1 MAIIT
6 KTKRSAQAA
15 PKARLT
21 QTQKNGQRTRK
32 AVKNWSELLECTAGF
47 APIRNKNVR
56 NNTAMLLENQMRW
69 LNENSP
75 AMTTA
80 MFGPQNGLHGGEL
93 GNSDFYAP
101 GDMRNPTTIL
111 PMVRRIYP
119 ALMSN
124 ETVGVQP
131 MPGPVALAFAIRYR
145 YLKGANALGDSS
157 TEHVHGRYETLTA
170 GEDGAVTRAGG
181 SSNRDGAGWGVEG
194 GEYTASGIRGV
205 ETKAMLKVDTTST
218 TDTSAKLIT
227 VVGNGFPQSFDVVSE
242 AVKVTIDTATEK
254 HVEKEVRFL
263 HPVLVQIAGAP
274 IDTTSKALKT
284 GFVYVNGQYGYNVT
298 DGTAQTPAAV
308 VAAAYGQSNVTT
320 STTYALVAGKKIVG
334 ISTQD
339 TAKAQIS
346 EIKFNAETG
355 KWDLGN
361 SEMGYQRLDTRFT
374 GAQDKQLLQP
384 LAGGRWKFRLEDTGI
399 AARVHAF
406 EATGAIARTS
416 FGFEKQAVEAG
427 TRRLSTSWTLET
439 QEDLK
444 NTNGIDIDTEATQ
457 QMSYELQAEIDREMT
472 VRMLFTALKNNEW
485 SVWSGKLADA
495 RWMGERARAFYQF
508 IIKMAMRMRV
518 RNRRGAANFIV
529 CTPDVAAL
537 LQMLED
543 YVPMQVNN
551 TIELNNAQSAAAGT
565 LGGNKFNVYIDERT
579 AVYSTADYGMG
590 YESMF
595 DHNQTEAEVSLPNY
609 CMLGYKG
616 ADTYDAGII
625 YCPYIPIMVQTAT
638 DTNSFSPHVGLMTR
652 YGVMD
657 NIFGSHLY
665 YHVIL
670 IDDFSNPGVHQNDN
684 STAPKGQVSMYPN
697 GYAVTGTSST
707 DMPSYA
713 FPTTATWTG
722 DINVPAEAIKVD
734 ATCTHQA

>member
-6 KTKRSAQAA
+6 KTKRTAQAA

-47 APIRNKNVR
+47 APIRSKAVR

-157 TEHVHGRYETLTA
+157 TEHVHKR
-170 GEDGAVTRAGG
+170 GG
-181 SSNRDGAGWGVEG
+181 VENAATSNRDGAGWDVEA

-205 ETKAMLKVDTTST
+205 ETKAKLTIVDATST
-218 TDTSAKLIT
+218 TAGSATLVT
-227 VVGNGFPQSFDVVSE
+227 VVGNGFPQSFPVIVENPAFVSTKAVSE
-242 AVKVTIDTATEK
+242 KNKKYIV
-254 HVEKEVRFL
+254 
-263 HPVLVQIAGAP
+263 HPVLTQIIGEVDYATL
-274 IDTTSKALKT
+274 TTIT
-284 GFVYVNGQYGYNVT
+284 
-298 DGTAQTPAAV
+298 TANIKAAV
-308 VAAAYGQSNVTT
+308 VAAAQRGVESTETELLGKIQTAAEKRVTDA
-320 STTYALVAGKKIVG
+320 TTGTKIVG
-334 ISTQD
+334 ISD
-339 TAKAQIS
+339 PAKGDVQIS
-346 EIKFNAETG
+346 DIKFNEATG

-384 LAGGRWKFRLEDTGI
+384 LAGGRWQFRLEDTGI

-472 VRMLFTALKNNEW
+472 VRMLFTALKHNEW

-518 RNRRGAANFIV
+518 RNHRGAANFIV

-579 AVYSTADYGMG
+579 AVYSTDDYGMG
-590 YESMF
+590 YGDMF
-595 DHNQTEAEVSLPNY
+595 DTTEQEVKLPNY

-670 IDDFSNPGVHQNDN
+670 IDDFSNPGVQNDN
-684 STAPKGQVSMYPN
+684 KMYPN
-697 GYAVTGTSST
+697 GYAAHAETTGTA
-707 DMPSYA
+707 PSYA
-713 FPTTATWTG
+713 FPISPAVQVTAPTAVT
-722 DINVPAEAIKVD
+722 VTPAEGSVWNHEA
-734 ATCTHQA
+734 

>member
-6 KTKRSAQAA
+6 KTKRTAQAA

-157 TEHVHGRYETLTA
+157 TEHVHTT
-170 GEDGAVTRAGG
+170 TK
-181 SSNRDGAGWGVEG
+181 SHHRDGAGYGLNDEDG
-194 GEYTASGIRGV
+194 AENGYNAAGIRGV
-205 ETKAMLKVDTTST
+205 ETKAILKDGKIT
-218 TDTSAKLIT
+218 T
-227 VVGNGFPQSFDVVSE
+227 VVGNGFPKSFP
-242 AVKVTIDTATEK
+242 AVAEFEGKYYV
-254 HVEKEVRFL
+254 
-263 HPVLVQIAGAP
+263 HPILMQLC
-274 IDTTSKALKT
+274 ALKSGQTYDAKAGLTVT
-284 GFVYVNGQYGYNVT
+284 GTGT
-298 DGTAQTPAAV
+298 DGAVQDSDVTAALKAV
-308 VAAAYGQSNVTT
+308 FDT
-320 STTYALVAGKKIVG
+320 SALEGGMKIVG
-334 ISTQD
+334 ISDPT
-339 TAKAQIS
+339 KAHIS
-346 EIKFNAETG
+346 DISFNEATG

-384 LAGGRWKFRLEDTGI
+384 LAGGRWQFRLEDTGI

-472 VRMLFTALKNNEW
+472 VRMLFSALKNNEW

-529 CTPDVAAL
+529 CTPDVASL

-543 YVPMQVNN
+543 YIPMQVNN

-590 YESMF
+590 YDDMF
-595 DHNQTEAEVSLPNY
+595 DGTDSSREVTLPNY

-616 ADTYDAGII
+616 AETYDAGII

-670 IDDFSNPGVHQNDN
+670 IDDFSNPGLQSSDAV
-684 STAPKGQVSMYPN
+684 PGQDKMYPN
-697 GYAVTGTSST
+697 GYVTARDNDGVVIKATET
-707 DMPSYA
+707 TKMPSYA
-713 FPTTATWTG
+713 FPTA
-722 DINVPAEAIKVD
+722 P
-734 ATCTHQA
+734 QA

>member
-6 KTKRSAQAA
+6 KTKRTAQAA

-47 APIRNKNVR
+47 APIRNKSVR

-80 MFGPQNGLHGGEL
+80 MFGPQNGLHGGDL

-157 TEHVHGRYETLTA
+157 TEHVHRTGNTVSRDTVY
-170 GEDGAVTRAGG
+170 DGSATT
-181 SSNRDGAGWGVEG
+181 
-194 GEYTASGIRGV
+194 EYTASGIRGV
-205 ETKAMLKVDTTST
+205 ETKAQLSVSGEDV
-218 TDTSAKLIT
+218 KLIT
-227 VVGNGFPQSFDVVSE
+227 VVGNGFPKSFDVISDVITVD
-242 AVKVTIDTATEK
+242 VKVPSTTVTGDIEIQSK
-254 HVEKEVRFL
+254 SVQVV
-263 HPVLVQIAGAP
+263 HPLLVQLAGVPSKTTLTSAGAFVHNGQLMVEVKKTALTDKA
-274 IDTTSKALKT
+274 IVEALYGSTTTSGSVAKGLVDGKT
-284 GFVYVNGQYGYNVT
+284 
-298 DGTAQTPAAV
+298 
-308 VAAAYGQSNVTT
+308 
-320 STTYALVAGKKIVG
+320 IVG
-334 ISTQD
+334 ISKD
-339 TAKAQIS
+339 GEAIS
-346 EIKFNAETG
+346 DIKFNEVTG
-355 KWDLGN
+355 KWELGN

-374 GAQDKQLLQP
+374 GMQDKRLLEP
-384 LAGGRWKFRLEDTGI
+384 LAGGRWQFRLEDTGI
-399 AARVHAF
+399 GAKVHAF

-416 FGFEKQAVEAG
+416 FGFEKQAVEAS

-472 VRMLFTALKNNEW
+472 VRMLYSALKNNEW

-518 RNRRGAANFIV
+518 RNHRGAANFIV

-543 YVPMQVNN
+543 YIPMQVNN

-590 YESMF
+590 YEEMF
-595 DHNQTEAEVSLPNY
+595 DHNQNDAEVKLPNY

-616 ADTYDAGII
+616 AETYDAGII

-638 DTNSFSPHVGLMTR
+638 DTNSFAPHVGLMTR

-670 IDDFSNPGVHQNDN
+670 IDDFSNPGVQEDAHL
-684 STAPKGQVSMYPN
+684 YPN
-697 GYAVTGTSST
+697 GYVGQKDST
-707 DMPSYA
+707 WTPKYA
-713 FPTTATWTG
+713 FPVQNITPETDG
-722 DINVPAEAIKVD
+722 E
-734 ATCTHQA
+734 

>member
-6 KTKRSAQAA
+6 KTKRTAQAA

-47 APIRNKNVR
+47 APIRSKAVR

-80 MFGPQNGLHGGEL
+80 MFGPQNGLHGGDL

-157 TEHVHGRYETLTA
+157 TEHIHDSAAAAPRGQ
-170 GEDGAVTRAGG
+170 
-181 SSNRDGAGWGVEG
+181 
-194 GEYTASGIRGV
+194 RGV
-205 ETKAMLKVDTTST
+205 ETKAKLDGL
-218 TDTSAKLIT
+218 KLIT
-227 VVGNGFPQSFDVVSE
+227 VVGQGFPKTVDAIVAFDGNVIVHPIIE
-242 AVKVTIDTATEK
+242 QILGKPAATATTAD
-254 HVEKEVRFL
+254 RAG
-263 HPVLVQIAGAP
+263 LV
-274 IDTTSKALKT
+274 
-284 GFVYVNGQYGYNVT
+284 
-298 DGTAQTPAAV
+298 
-308 VAAAYGQSNVTT
+308 AAYGEEKI
-320 STTYALVAGKKIVG
+320 AELEGGMKIVG
-334 ISTQD
+334 ITSATE
-339 TAKAQIS
+339 IS
-346 EIKFNAETG
+346 EPKFNEATG
-355 KWDLGN
+355 KWELGN

-374 GAQDKQLLQP
+374 GAQDKRLLEQG
-384 LAGGRWKFRLEDTGI
+384 LAGGRWQFRLEDTGI

-472 VRMLFTALKNNEW
+472 VRMLYSALKNNEW

-508 IIKMAMRMRV
+508 ILKMAMRMRV
-518 RNRRGAANFIV
+518 RNHRGAANFIV
-529 CTPDVAAL
+529 CTPDVAAM

-543 YVPMQVNN
+543 YIPMQVNS
-551 TIELNNAQSAAAGT
+551 TIELNNMQTAAAGT

-579 AVYSTADYGMG
+579 AVYSTADYGKD
-590 YESMF
+590 YNDMF
-595 DHNQTEAEVSLPNY
+595 AETTDVTLPNY

-616 ADTYDAGII
+616 AETYDAGII

-638 DTNSFSPHVGLMTR
+638 DTNSFAPHVGLMTR

-670 IDDFSNPGVHQNDN
+670 IDDFSNPGLEDG
-684 STAPKGQVSMYPN
+684 SLYPN
-697 GYAVTGTSST
+697 GYAGQTAKP
-707 DMPSYA
+707 DMPTYS
-713 FPTTATWTG
+713 FPVHDTNAQG
-722 DINVPAEAIKVD
+722 
-734 ATCTHQA
+734 

>member
-6 KTKRSAQAA
+6 KTKRTAQAA

-80 MFGPQNGLHGGEL
+80 MFGPQNGLHGGDL

-157 TEHVHGRYETLTA
+157 TEHVHERNA
-170 GEDGAVTRAGG
+170 A
-181 SSNRDGAGWGVEG
+181 SHNRDGAGFGLNPD

-205 ETKAMLKVDTTST
+205 ETKAKL
-218 TDTSAKLIT
+218 SADMKLTT
-227 VVGNGFPQSFDVVSE
+227 VVGNGFPQSFPAVVENPYYVEGGSE
-242 AVKVTIDTATEK
+242 PQFLAHPLLKQIVGEFKDSAITAATAEGVTAALSAKQQTI
-254 HVEKEVRFL
+254 F
-263 HPVLVQIAGAP
+263 GAP
-274 IDTTSKALKT
+274 AKA
-284 GFVYVNGQYGYNVT
+284 G
-298 DGTAQTPAAV
+298 DEGTAASGLFEGIT
-308 VAAAYGQSNVTT
+308 
-320 STTYALVAGKKIVG
+320 IVG
-334 ISTQD
+334 ISKD
-339 TAKAQIS
+339 EKAIS
-346 EIKFNAETG
+346 EIKFNEVTG
-355 KWDLGN
+355 KWELGN

-374 GAQDKQLLQP
+374 GMQDKRLLEP
-384 LAGGRWKFRLEDTGI
+384 LAGGRWQFRLEDTGI
-399 AARVHAF
+399 GAKVHAF

-416 FGFEKQAVEAG
+416 FGFEKQAVEAS

-472 VRMLFTALKNNEW
+472 VRMLYSALKNGEW

-508 IIKMAMRMRV
+508 IIKMSMRMRV
-518 RNRRGAANFIV
+518 RNHRGAANFIV

-543 YVPMQVNN
+543 YIPMQVNN

-590 YESMF
+590 YGKGEGQLGLF
-595 DHNQTEAEVSLPNY
+595 DQTQDDSEVKLPNY

-616 ADTYDAGII
+616 AETYDAGII

-638 DTNSFSPHVGLMTR
+638 DTNSFAPHVGLMTR

-670 IDDFSNPGVHQNDN
+670 IDDFSNPGVQEDAHL
-684 STAPKGQVSMYPN
+684 YPN
-697 GYAVTGTSST
+697 GYVGQKDSEWK
-707 DMPSYA
+707 PNYA
-713 FPTTATWTG
+713 FPVQHIPVG
-722 DINVPAEAIKVD
+722 E
-734 ATCTHQA
+734 

>member
-6 KTKRSAQAA
+6 KTKRTAQAA

-47 APIRNKNVR
+47 APIRNKSVR

-80 MFGPQNGLHGGEL
+80 MFGPQNGLHGGDL

-157 TEHVHGRYETLTA
+157 TEHVHKR
-170 GEDGAVTRAGG
+170 GG
-181 SSNRDGAGWGVEG
+181 VDNAPTSNRDGAGWDVEA
-194 GEYTASGIRGV
+194 GEYTATGIRGV
-205 ETKAMLKVDTTST
+205 ETKAQLSLG
-218 TDTSAKLIT
+218 TDGSAKLIT
-227 VVGNGFPQSFDVVSE
+227 VVGNGFPQSFDVVSD
-242 AVKVTIDTATEK
+242 AVTMTVGKTEK
-254 HVEKEVRFL
+254 SVHVI
-263 HPVLVQIAGAP
+263 HPLLVQLLGITDAEK
-274 IDTTSKALKT
+274 SKGIEFAQGQVVIPT
-284 GFVYVNGQYGYNVT
+284 DYVITPG
-298 DGTAQTPAAV
+298 TPAKADDPEIDGDQSQAEVPAV
-308 VAAAYGQSNVTT
+308 TVADKNKAEIVSHIWN
-320 STTYALVAGKKIVG
+320 STKVGALEGGMKIVG
-334 ISTQD
+334 ISDPASVTH
-339 TAKAQIS
+339 IS
-346 EIKFNAETG
+346 DIKFNEVTG

-374 GAQDKQLLQP
+374 GMQDKRLLEP
-384 LAGGRWKFRLEDTGI
+384 LAGGRWHFRLEDTGI
-399 AARVHAF
+399 GAKVHAF

-416 FGFEKQAVEAG
+416 FGFEKQAVEAS

-472 VRMLFTALKNNEW
+472 VRMLYSALKHGEW

-518 RNRRGAANFIV
+518 RNHRGAANFIV

-543 YVPMQVNN
+543 YIPMQVNN

-579 AVYSTADYGMG
+579 AVYSNADYGMG
-590 YESMF
+590 YDSMF
-595 DHNQTEAEVSLPNY
+595 DKENNFAPEVQLPNY

-616 ADTYDAGII
+616 AETYDAGII

-638 DTNSFSPHVGLMTR
+638 DTNSFAPHVGLMTR

-670 IDDFSNPGVHQNDN
+670 IDDFSSPAVHNDG
-684 STAPKGQVSMYPN
+684 ALYPN
-697 GYAVTGTSST
+697 GYVSQETEKLN
-707 DMPSYA
+707 PSYA
-713 FPTTATWTG
+713 FPTTQG
-722 DINVPAEAIKVD
+722 
-734 ATCTHQA
+734 

>member
-1 MAIIT
+1 MIIS
-6 KTKRSAQAA
+6 KKNRSAAVAQR
-15 PKARLT
+15 PRLT

-32 AVKNWSELLECTAGF
+32 AVKNWSQLLECTAGF
-47 APIRNKNVR
+47 APIRDKNVR

-75 AMTTA
+75 AMNTS
-80 MFGPQNGLHGGEL
+80 MFGPQNGLHGGDL

-145 YLKGANALGDSS
+145 YLKGANAQGDSS
-157 TEHVHGRYETLTA
+157 TEHVH
-170 GEDGAVTRAGG
+170 DF
-181 SSNRDGAGWGVEG
+181 SSNTVGAPRGQ
-194 GEYTASGIRGV
+194 RGV
-205 ETKAMLKVDTTST
+205 ETKAKLEDG
-218 TDTSAKLIT
+218 KLIT
-227 VVGNGFPQSFDVVSE
+227 VVGQSFPQAVDVIVNGE
-242 AVKVTIDTATEK
+242 VHPLVQQILGKATETATSTGRAGL
-254 HVEKEVRFL
+254 VEIYGEEEVKKL
-263 HPVLVQIAGAP
+263 DAG
-274 IDTTSKALKT
+274 I
-284 GFVYVNGQYGYNVT
+284 
-298 DGTAQTPAAV
+298 
-308 VAAAYGQSNVTT
+308 
-320 STTYALVAGKKIVG
+320 KIVG
-334 ISTQD
+334 ISD
-339 TAKAQIS
+339 TTTPHIS
-346 EIKFNAETG
+346 DVTFDAETG
-355 KWDLGN
+355 KWNLGN

-374 GAQDKQLLQP
+374 GMQDKRLLTP
-384 LAGGRWKFRLEDTGI
+384 LANNRWTFRLEDTGI
-399 AARVHAF
+399 AAKVHAF
-406 EATGAIARTS
+406 EGTGAIARTS

-472 VRMLFTALKNNEW
+472 VRMLFTALSKDEW
-485 SVWSGKLADA
+485 SVWSGNLADA

-508 IIKMAMRMRV
+508 ILKQSMRMRV

-543 YVPMQVNN
+543 YIPMQVNN
-551 TIELNNAQSAAAGT
+551 TIELNNIQSAAVGT
-565 LGGNKFNVYIDERT
+565 LGGNKFNVYLDERT
-579 AVYSTADYGMG
+579 AVYNTSDYGMD
-590 YESMF
+590 YEVMF
-595 DHNQTEAEVSLPNY
+595 DDSSDSEVKLPNY

-616 ADTYDAGII
+616 TETYDAGII

-670 IDDFSNPGVHQNDN
+670 IDNFSNPGVQDDN
-684 STAPKGQVSMYPN
+684 KMYPN
-697 GYAVTGTSST
+697 GYMSGRPEETT
-707 DMPSYA
+707 PSYA
-713 FPTTATWTG
+713 FPVQ
-722 DINVPAEAIKVD
+722 DVPTKG
-734 ATCTHQA
+734 

>member
-6 KTKRSAQAA
+6 KKSSVKAA
-15 PKARLT
+15 PKMRLN

-47 APIRNKNVR
+47 APITNKNVR

-80 MFGPQNGLHGGEL
+80 MFGPQNGLHGGDL

-145 YLKGANALGDSS
+145 YLKGANALGDST
-157 TEHVHGRYETLTA
+157 TEHVHDAQGVTA
-170 GEDGAVTRAGG
+170 AGG
-181 SSNRDGAGWGVEG
+181 YDAR
-194 GEYTASGIRGV
+194 GIRGV
-205 ETKAMLKVDTTST
+205 ETKAQLDIEKGLLT
-218 TDTSAKLIT
+218 T
-227 VVGNGFPQSFDVVSE
+227 VVGNGFPQAFPILSPAVVDGDKT
-242 AVKVTIDTATEK
+242 VKYV
-254 HVEKEVRFL
+254 
-263 HPVLVQIAGAP
+263 HPLLVQILG
-274 IDTTSKALKT
+274 
-284 GFVYVNGQYGYNVT
+284 
-298 DGTAQTPAAV
+298 TPAENKAV
-308 VAAAYGQSNVTT
+308 TVAYGQVIVECAEGATAADIVKTLWHSKTDKE
-320 STTYALVAGKKIVG
+320 ALSDAVIALTKGMTIVG
-334 ISTQD
+334 ISKD
-339 TAKAQIS
+339 EKAIS
-346 EIKFNAETG
+346 DVTFNEATG

-374 GAQDKQLLQP
+374 GMQDKRLLEP
-384 LAGGRWKFRLEDTGI
+384 LAGGRWQFRLEDTGI
-399 AARVHAF
+399 GAKVHAF

-416 FGFEKQAVEAG
+416 FGFEKQAVEAS

-472 VRMLFTALKNNEW
+472 VRMLYSALKHGEW
-485 SVWSGKLADA
+485 SVWSGRLADA

-518 RNRRGAANFIV
+518 RNHRGAANFIV

-543 YVPMQVNN
+543 YIPMQVNN

-579 AVYSTADYGMG
+579 SVYNTADYGMG
-590 YESMF
+590 YEEMF
-595 DHNQTEAEVSLPNY
+595 DHNQNEAEVKLPNY

-616 ADTYDAGII
+616 AETYDAGII

-638 DTNSFSPHVGLMTR
+638 DTNSFAPHVGLMTR

-670 IDDFSNPGVHQNDN
+670 IDDFSSPAVHNDG
-684 STAPKGQVSMYPN
+684 ALYPN
-697 GYAVTGTSST
+697 GYAGQSDKDS
-707 DMPSYA
+707 MPSYA
-713 FPTTATWTG
+713 FPVT
-722 DINVPAEAIKVD
+722 K
-734 ATCTHQA
+734 

>member
-6 KTKRSAQAA
+6 KQKRSQAVAQR
-15 PKARLT
+15 PQLT

-47 APIRNKNVR
+47 APIRNKSVR

-80 MFGPQNGLHGGEL
+80 MFGPQNGLHGGDL

-157 TEHVHGRYETLTA
+157 TEHVHGRHT
-170 GEDGAVTRAGG
+170 DGTF
-181 SSNRDGAGWGVEG
+181 SENTPTSNRDGAGFGLNQD
-194 GEYTASGIRGV
+194 GEYTAAGIRGV
-205 ETKAMLKVDTTST
+205 ETKA
-218 TDTSAKLIT
+218 KLGADGKLTT
-227 VVGNGFPQSFDVVSE
+227 VVGNGFPQSFDVVSP
-242 AVKVTIDTATEK
+242 VVTMNIGTEQD
-254 HVEKEVRFL
+254 VEVRVI
-263 HPVLVQIAGAP
+263 HPLLVQLLGITEAEQ
-274 IDTTSKALKT
+274 SKLA
-284 GFVYVNGQYGYNVT
+284 FAQGQVAIRGSVT
-298 DGTAQTPAAV
+298 VVEGSPSTNNDDGTVTPGTISIPANSA
-308 VAAAYGQSNVTT
+308 T
-320 STTYALVAGKKIVG
+320 SMQVITGIWGSEKVGKLEAGMKIVG
-334 ISTQD
+334 ISD
-339 TAKAQIS
+339 PAKAHIS
-346 EIKFNAETG
+346 EIKFNEVTG

-374 GAQDKQLLQP
+374 GMQDKRLLEP
-384 LAGGRWKFRLEDTGI
+384 LAGGRWQFRLEDTGI
-399 AARVHAF
+399 GAKVHAF

-416 FGFEKQAVEAG
+416 FGFEKQAVEAS

-472 VRMLFTALKNNEW
+472 VRMLYSALKNGEW
-485 SVWSGKLADA
+485 SVWSGQLADA

-518 RNRRGAANFIV
+518 RNHRGAANFIV

-543 YVPMQVNN
+543 YIPMQVNN

-579 AVYSTADYGMG
+579 AVYSTADYGQG
-590 YESMF
+590 YDSMF
-595 DHNQTEAEVSLPNY
+595 DNSYETSAAQEVKLPNY

-616 ADTYDAGII
+616 SETYDAGII

-638 DTNSFSPHVGLMTR
+638 DTNSFAPHVGLMTR

-670 IDDFSNPGVHQNDN
+670 IDDFSNPGLD
-684 STAPKGQVSMYPN
+684 TAETKGVYPD
-697 GYAVTGTSST
+697 GYARQTAKD

-713 FPTTATWTG
+713 FPMTSVTRPTQG
-722 DINVPAEAIKVD
+722 
-734 ATCTHQA
+734 

>member
-6 KTKRSAQAA
+6 KSKRTAQVSARRPQ
-15 PKARLT
+15 LT

-75 AMTTA
+75 AMTTQ

-145 YLKGANALGDSS
+145 YLKGANALGDSN
-157 TEHVHGRYETLTA
+157 TEHVHDRYKDSPTH
-170 GEDGAVTRAGG
+170 
-181 SSNRDGAGWGVEG
+181 NRDSHGYGMNND

-205 ETKAMLKVDTTST
+205 ETKA
-218 TDTSAKLIT
+218 KLDGIKLTT

-242 AVKVTIDTATEK
+242 VVTLKEATDDEEAVTGVYVHPLLAQVCELLPAATLATNKVTVK
-254 HVEKEVRFL
+254 
-263 HPVLVQIAGAP
+263 
-274 IDTTSKALKT
+274 
-284 GFVYVNGQYGYNVT
+284 
-298 DGTAQTPAAV
+298 
-308 VAAAYGQSNVTT
+308 YGQIIVEGGTKAEAT
-320 STTYALVAGKKIVG
+320 LGKVFTDASLKKVQGGTKIVG
-334 ISTQD
+334 ISDKSQAAID
-339 TAKAQIS
+339 
-346 EIKFNAETG
+346 EIKFNEVTG

-361 SEMGYQRLDTRFT
+361 SEMGYQRIDTRFT
-374 GAQDKQLLQP
+374 GMQDKRLLEP
-384 LAGGRWKFRLEDTGI
+384 LAGGRWHFRLEDTGI
-399 AARVHAF
+399 AAKVHAF

-472 VRMLFTALKNNEW
+472 VRMLFSALKNNEW

-518 RNRRGAANFIV
+518 RNHRGAANFIV

-543 YVPMQVNN
+543 YIPMQVNN

-579 AVYSTADYGMG
+579 AVYSNADYGMG
-590 YESMF
+590 YDEMF
-595 DHNQTEAEVSLPNY
+595 DQNNDFSAEVQLPNY

-616 ADTYDAGII
+616 AETYDAGII

-638 DTNSFSPHVGLMTR
+638 DTTSFSPHVGLMTR

-670 IDDFSNPGVHQNDN
+670 IDDFSNPGVDHPT
-684 STAPKGQVSMYPN
+684 SAMYPN
-697 GYAVTGTSST
+697 GYLGQEDTKPGETGY
-707 DMPSYA
+707 PSYA
-713 FPTTATWTG
+713 FPTKG
-722 DINVPAEAIKVD
+722 
-734 ATCTHQA
+734 

>member
-6 KTKRSAQAA
+6 KTKRTAQAA

-47 APIRNKNVR
+47 APIRNKSVR

-80 MFGPQNGLHGGEL
+80 MFGPQNGLHGGDL

-157 TEHVHGRYETLTA
+157 TEHTHTGKF
-170 GEDGAVTRAGG
+170 DH
-181 SSNRDGAGWGVEG
+181 NRDGAGFGLNDDG
-194 GEYTASGIRGV
+194 KYDAAGIRGV
-205 ETKAMLKVDTTST
+205 ETKAILDATTLKLT
-218 TDTSAKLIT
+218 T
-227 VVGNGFPQSFDVVSE
+227 VVGNGFPKSFD
-242 AVKVTIDTATEK
+242 
-254 HVEKEVRFL
+254 
-263 HPVLVQIAGAP
+263 
-274 IDTTSKALKT
+274 
-284 GFVYVNGQYGYNVT
+284 
-298 DGTAQTPAAV
+298 AV
-308 VAAAYGQSNVTT
+308 VADPYNTSKYIVHPLLKQLVGAIDDASVTAITKAGLEAGIDAVEGATDKSKTAAKA
-320 STTYALVAGKKIVG
+320 ALARLITGTKIVG

-339 TAKAQIS
+339 DLEKVQIS
-346 EIKFNAETG
+346 DIKFNEATG
-355 KWDLGN
+355 KWELGN

-374 GAQDKQLLQP
+374 GMQDKRLLEP
-384 LAGGRWKFRLEDTGI
+384 LAGGRWQFRLEDTGI
-399 AARVHAF
+399 GAKVHAF

-416 FGFEKQAVEAG
+416 FGFEKQAVEAS

-472 VRMLFTALKNNEW
+472 VRMLYSALKHGEW

-518 RNRRGAANFIV
+518 RNHRGAANFIV

-543 YVPMQVNN
+543 YIPMQVNN

-590 YESMF
+590 YGNGEGELGLF
-595 DHNQTEAEVSLPNY
+595 DRNQDDAEVKLPNY

-616 ADTYDAGII
+616 AETYDAGII

-638 DTNSFSPHVGLMTR
+638 DTNSFAPHVGLMTR

-670 IDDFSNPGVHQNDN
+670 IDDFSNPG
-684 STAPKGQVSMYPN
+684 TPAIEGQHMYPN
-697 GYAVTGTSST
+697 GYAGQAKEV
-707 DMPSYA
+707 PSYA
-713 FPTTATWTG
+713 FPTVASPAEGATWTT
-722 DINVPAEAIKVD
+722 EAK
-734 ATCTHQA
+734 A

>member
-6 KTKRSAQAA
+6 KTKRTAQAA

-170 GEDGAVTRAGG
+170 SSDGKVTRSGG
-181 SSNRDGAGWGVEG
+181 ITNRDGAGYGLNKD

-205 ETKAMLKVDTTST
+205 ETKAKLDLTTG
-218 TDTSAKLIT
+218 KLTT
-227 VVGNGFPQSFDVVSE
+227 VVGNGFPEATDVVSDVFSVTVPDKGSDGE
-242 AVKVTIDTATEK
+242 VAMTPMDVRYVHPILTQILKISQATLPANVYFHQGQLLVKS
-254 HVEKEVRFL
+254 
-263 HPVLVQIAGAP
+263 
-274 IDTTSKALKT
+274 TSSE
-284 GFVYVNGQYGYNVT
+284 
-298 DGTAQTPAAV
+298 TAQKVLEKVWAGIASEDV
-308 VAAAYGQSNVTT
+308 VTKGVT
-320 STTYALVAGKKIVG
+320 IVG
-334 ISTQD
+334 IS
-339 TAKAQIS
+339 KATGAIS
-346 EIKFNAETG
+346 DIKFNEETG

-374 GAQDKQLLQP
+374 GAQDKKLLQP
-384 LAGGRWKFRLEDTGI
+384 LAGGRWQFRLEDTGI

-590 YESMF
+590 YEEMF
-595 DHNQTEAEVSLPNY
+595 DHNQAESEVSLPNY

-670 IDDFSNPGVHQNDN
+670 IDDFSNPGVENKAAHL
-684 STAPKGQVSMYPN
+684 YPN
-697 GYAVTGTSST
+697 GYASQYGKTE
-707 DMPSYA
+707 MPTYS
-713 FPTTATWTG
+713 FPTGVTVECKCEHPDAITVT
-722 DINVPAEAIKVD
+722 PADGSVWYNEP
-734 ATCTHQA
+734 QS

>member
-6 KTKRSAQAA
+6 KKNRTAQAA

-47 APIRNKNVR
+47 APIRNKSVR

-80 MFGPQNGLHGGEL
+80 MFGPQNGLHGGDL

-157 TEHVHGRYETLTA
+157 TEHTHSRYEVAGSTLKSR
-170 GEDGAVTRAGG
+170 EV
-181 SSNRDGAGWGVEG
+181 RDGAGFGLNKDN
-194 GEYTASGIRGV
+194 EYSASGIRGV
-205 ETKAMLKVDTTST
+205 ETKAIIKGVELT
-218 TDTSAKLIT
+218 T
-227 VVGNGFPQSFDVVSE
+227 VVGNGFPQSFPVLAKNVDGEIV
-242 AVKVTIDTATEK
+242 I
-254 HVEKEVRFL
+254 
-263 HPVLVQIAGAP
+263 HPLLVQIAGLP
-274 IDTTSKALKT
+274 YT
-284 GFVYVNGQYGYNVT
+284 
-298 DGTAQTPAAV
+298 TPAD
-308 VAAAYGQSNVTT
+308 VTAD
-320 STTYALVAGKKIVG
+320 ALVAAYTKDEVLKPEFKALQLGTNIVG
-334 ISTQD
+334 ISND
-339 TAKAQIS
+339 KEAIS
-346 EIKFNAETG
+346 SIKFDEVTG

-374 GAQDKQLLQP
+374 GMQDKRLLEP
-384 LAGGRWKFRLEDTGI
+384 LAGGRWQFRLEDTGI
-399 AARVHAF
+399 GAKVHAF

-416 FGFEKQAVEAG
+416 FGFEKQAVEAS

-472 VRMLFTALKNNEW
+472 VRMLYSALKNGEW
-485 SVWSGKLADA
+485 SVWSGQLADA

-518 RNRRGAANFIV
+518 RNHRGAANFIV

-543 YVPMQVNN
+543 YIPMQVNN

-579 AVYSTADYGMG
+579 AVYSTDDYGQG
-590 YESMF
+590 YEKMF
-595 DHNQTEAEVSLPNY
+595 DHNQDEAEVKLPNY

-616 ADTYDAGII
+616 AETYDAGII

-638 DTNSFSPHVGLMTR
+638 DTNSFAPHVGLMTR

-670 IDDFSNPGVHQNDN
+670 IDDFSNPGVQSDN
-684 STAPKGQVSMYPN
+684 EKAVALYPN
-697 GYAVTGTSST
+697 GYVSDQHGK
-707 DMPSYA
+707 PSYA
-713 FPTTATWTG
+713 FPVG
-722 DINVPAEAIKVD
+722 DHN
-734 ATCTHQA
+734 

>member
-6 KTKRSAQAA
+6 KQKRSQAVAQR
-15 PKARLT
+15 PQLT

-47 APIRNKNVR
+47 APIRNKSVR

-80 MFGPQNGLHGGEL
+80 MFGPQNGLHGGDL

-157 TEHVHGRYETLTA
+157 TEHVHGRHT
-170 GEDGAVTRAGG
+170 DGTF
-181 SSNRDGAGWGVEG
+181 SENTPTSNRDGAGWELNKD

-205 ETKAMLKVDTTST
+205 ETKA
-218 TDTSAKLIT
+218 KLGADGKLTT
-227 VVGNGFPQSFDVVSE
+227 VVGNGFPQSFDVVSP
-242 AVKVTIDTATEK
+242 VVSMNIGTEQD
-254 HVEKEVRFL
+254 VEVRVI
-263 HPVLVQIAGAP
+263 HPLLVQLLGITEAEQSKLVFAQGQVAIRGSVTVVEGSP
-274 IDTTSKALKT
+274 STS
-284 GFVYVNGQYGYNVT
+284 ND
-298 DGTAQTPAAV
+298 DGTVTPGTISIPANSA
-308 VAAAYGQSNVTT
+308 T
-320 STTYALVAGKKIVG
+320 SMQVITGIWGGEKVGKLEAGMKIVG
-334 ISTQD
+334 ISD
-339 TAKAQIS
+339 PAKAHIS
-346 EIKFNAETG
+346 EIKFNEVTG

-374 GAQDKQLLQP
+374 GMQDKRLLEP
-384 LAGGRWKFRLEDTGI
+384 LAGGRWQFRLEDTGI
-399 AARVHAF
+399 GAKVHAF

-416 FGFEKQAVEAG
+416 FGFEKQAVEAS

-472 VRMLFTALKNNEW
+472 VRMLYSALKNGEW
-485 SVWSGKLADA
+485 SVWSGQLADA

-518 RNRRGAANFIV
+518 RNHRGAANFIV

-543 YVPMQVNN
+543 YIPMQVNN

-579 AVYSTADYGMG
+579 AVYSTADYGQG
-590 YESMF
+590 YDSMF
-595 DHNQTEAEVSLPNY
+595 DNSYETSAAQEVKLPNY

-616 ADTYDAGII
+616 SETYDAGII

-638 DTNSFSPHVGLMTR
+638 DTNSFAPHVGLMTR

-670 IDDFSNPGVHQNDN
+670 IDDFSNPGLD
-684 STAPKGQVSMYPN
+684 TAETKGVYPD
-697 GYAVTGTSST
+697 GYARQTAKD

-713 FPTTATWTG
+713 FPMTSVTRPTQG
-722 DINVPAEAIKVD
+722 
-734 ATCTHQA
+734 

>member
-6 KTKRSAQAA
+6 KTKRTAQAA

-47 APIRNKNVR
+47 APIRSKAVR

-80 MFGPQNGLHGGEL
+80 MFGPQNGLHGGDL

-157 TEHVHGRYETLTA
+157 TEHVHDSA
-170 GEDGAVTRAGG
+170 QGAPRGQ
-181 SSNRDGAGWGVEG
+181 R
-194 GEYTASGIRGV
+194 GI
-205 ETKAMLKVDTTST
+205 ETKAKLVDDMLV
-218 TDTSAKLIT
+218 T
-227 VVGNGFPQSFDVVSE
+227 VVGQDFPKS
-242 AVKVTIDTATEK
+242 VKPIVDGQ
-254 HVEKEVRFL
+254 V
-263 HPVLVQIAGAP
+263 HPLIQQILGIPAND
-274 IDTTSKALKT
+274 ITTSDEGKAGLVKA
-284 GFVYVNGQYGYNVT
+284 Y
-298 DGTAQTPAAV
+298 DADK
-308 VAAAYGQSNVTT
+308 VAS
-320 STTYALVAGKKIVG
+320 LEAGIKIVG
-334 ISTQD
+334 VT
-339 TAKAQIS
+339 TAS
-346 EIKFNAETG
+346 EITTPTFNEATG
-355 KWDLGN
+355 KWNMGN

-374 GAQDKQLLQP
+374 GAQDARLLDKT
-384 LAGGRWKFRLEDTGI
+384 LAGGRWQFRLEDTGI
-399 AARVHAF
+399 AAKVHSF

-472 VRMLFTALKNNEW
+472 VRMLYSALKNGEW
-485 SVWSGKLADA
+485 SVWSGQLADA

-518 RNRRGAANFIV
+518 RNHRGAANFIV

-543 YVPMQVNN
+543 YIPMQVNN
-551 TIELNNAQSAAAGT
+551 TIELNNMQSAAAGT

-579 AVYSTADYGMG
+579 AVYSTDDYGMG
-590 YESMF
+590 YKEMF
-595 DHNQTEAEVSLPNY
+595 AENTEVSLPNY

-616 ADTYDAGII
+616 AETYDAGII

-638 DTNSFSPHVGLMTR
+638 DTNSFAPHVGLMTR

-670 IDDFSNPGVHQNDN
+670 IDDFSNPGVAKDDQ
-684 STAPKGQVSMYPN
+684 SMYPN
-697 GYAVTGTSST
+697 GYVGQKYAKGEV
-707 DMPSYA
+707 PSYS
-713 FPTTATWTG
+713 FPVSS
-722 DINVPAEAIKVD
+722 VPTEEEAGE
-734 ATCTHQA
+734 

>member
-6 KTKRSAQAA
+6 KKNRTAQAA

-80 MFGPQNGLHGGEL
+80 MFGPQNGLHGGDL

-157 TEHVHGRYETLTA
+157 TEHTHGRYEVAGSTLKSR
-170 GEDGAVTRAGG
+170 EV
-181 SSNRDGAGWGVEG
+181 RDGAGWGLNKDN
-194 GEYTASGIRGV
+194 EYSASGIRGV
-205 ETKAMLKVDTTST
+205 ETKAIIKGVELT
-218 TDTSAKLIT
+218 T
-227 VVGNGFPQSFDVVSE
+227 VVGNGFPQSFPVLAKNVDGEIV
-242 AVKVTIDTATEK
+242 I
-254 HVEKEVRFL
+254 
-263 HPVLVQIAGAP
+263 HPLLVQIAGLP
-274 IDTTSKALKT
+274 YT
-284 GFVYVNGQYGYNVT
+284 
-298 DGTAQTPAAV
+298 TPAD
-308 VAAAYGQSNVTT
+308 VTAD
-320 STTYALVAGKKIVG
+320 ALVAAYTKDEVLKPEFKALQLGTNIVG
-334 ISTQD
+334 ISND
-339 TAKAQIS
+339 KEAIS
-346 EIKFNAETG
+346 SIKFDEVTG

-374 GAQDKQLLQP
+374 GMQDKRLLEP
-384 LAGGRWKFRLEDTGI
+384 LAGGRWQFRLEDTGI
-399 AARVHAF
+399 GAKVHAF

-416 FGFEKQAVEAG
+416 FGFEKQAVEAS

-472 VRMLFTALKNNEW
+472 VRMLYSALKNNEW
-485 SVWSGKLADA
+485 SVWSGQLADA

-518 RNRRGAANFIV
+518 RNHRGAANFIV
-529 CTPDVAAL
+529 CTPDVASL

-543 YVPMQVNN
+543 YIPMQVNN

-579 AVYSTADYGMG
+579 AVYSTDDYGQD
-590 YESMF
+590 YEKMF
-595 DHNQTEAEVSLPNY
+595 DHNQDEAEVKLPNY

-616 ADTYDAGII
+616 AETYDAGII

-638 DTNSFSPHVGLMTR
+638 DTNSFAPHVGLMTR

-670 IDDFSNPGVHQNDN
+670 IDDFSNPGVPQDKQ
-684 STAPKGQVSMYPN
+684 AMYPN
-697 GYAVTGTSST
+697 GYLGQEMQTKLTADGEVNASY
-707 DMPSYA
+707 PSYA
-713 FPTTATWTG
+713 FPT
-722 DINVPAEAIKVD
+722 K
-734 ATCTHQA
+734 

>member
-6 KTKRSAQAA
+6 KSKRTAQAA

-47 APIRNKNVR
+47 APIRNKSVR

-75 AMTTA
+75 AMNTS
-80 MFGPQNGLHGGEL
+80 MFGPQNGLHGGDL

-157 TEHVHGRYETLTA
+157 TEHVHPVNVANALPAGR
-170 GEDGAVTRAGG
+170 R
-181 SSNRDGAGWGVEG
+181 
-194 GEYTASGIRGV
+194 GI
-205 ETKAMLKVDTTST
+205 ETKAKLTKDC
-218 TDTSAKLIT
+218 KLIT
-227 VVGNGFPQSFDVVSE
+227 VVGQDFPKTVDAIVEFDG
-242 AVKVTIDTATEK
+242 KVIVHPIIEQILGKAATATTADRAGL
-254 HVEKEVRFL
+254 VEAYSEE
-263 HPVLVQIAGAP
+263 QIA
-274 IDTTSKALKT
+274 ALEKGMT
-284 GFVYVNGQYGYNVT
+284 IIGVKS
-298 DGTAQTPAAV
+298 DE
-308 VAAAYGQSNVTT
+308 
-320 STTYALVAGKKIVG
+320 
-334 ISTQD
+334 ISD
-339 TAKAQIS
+339 P
-346 EIKFNAETG
+346 KFNEATG
-355 KWDLGN
+355 KWELGN

-374 GAQDKQLLQP
+374 GAQDARLLDKT
-384 LAGGRWKFRLEDTGI
+384 LAGGRWQFRLEDTGI

-472 VRMLFTALKNNEW
+472 VRMLYTALKNNEW
-485 SVWSGKLADA
+485 SVWSGQLADA

-543 YVPMQVNN
+543 FVPMQVNN
-551 TIELNNAQSAAAGT
+551 TIELNNIQSAAAGT

-579 AVYSTADYGMG
+579 AVYSTDDYGVG
-590 YESMF
+590 YKDMF
-595 DHNQTEAEVSLPNY
+595 ADSDDVKLPNY

-616 ADTYDAGII
+616 AETYDAGII

-638 DTNSFSPHVGLMTR
+638 DTNSFAPHVGLMTR

-670 IDDFSNPGVHQNDN
+670 IDDFSNPGVD
-684 STAPKGQVSMYPN
+684 TEMTGAMYPD
-697 GYAVTGTSST
+697 GYVGQTAKDS
-707 DMPSYA
+707 MPSYS
-713 FPTTATWTG
+713 FPVHNTTEGTQTEG
-722 DINVPAEAIKVD
+722 
-734 ATCTHQA
+734 TQG

>member
-6 KTKRSAQAA
+6 KSKRTAQAA

-47 APIRNKNVR
+47 APIRNKSVR

-80 MFGPQNGLHGGEL
+80 MFGPQNGLHGGDL

-157 TEHVHGRYETLTA
+157 TEHVHT
-170 GEDGAVTRAGG
+170 GEFGH
-181 SSNRDGAGWGVEG
+181 NRDGAGFGTNQDG
-194 GEYTASGIRGV
+194 KYDAAGIRGV
-205 ETKAMLKVDTTST
+205 ETKA
-218 TDTSAKLIT
+218 KLSEDMKLTT
-227 VVGNGFPQSFDVVSE
+227 VVGNGFPQSFPAVVENPYYVSGGTEPQFLAHPLLKQIVGEFKDSKIEAATAAGVTAALSATQQKIFGAPAQAETTDTE
-242 AVKVTIDTATEK
+242 AVAATGL
-254 HVEKEVRFL
+254 F
-263 HPVLVQIAGAP
+263 AGM
-274 IDTTSKALKT
+274 T
-284 GFVYVNGQYGYNVT
+284 
-298 DGTAQTPAAV
+298 
-308 VAAAYGQSNVTT
+308 
-320 STTYALVAGKKIVG
+320 IVG
-334 ISTQD
+334 ISHD
-339 TAKAQIS
+339 TTAID
-346 EIKFNAETG
+346 EIKFNEVTG
-355 KWDLGN
+355 KWELGN

-374 GAQDKQLLQP
+374 GMQDKRLLEP
-384 LAGGRWKFRLEDTGI
+384 LAGGRWQFRLEDTGI
-399 AARVHAF
+399 GAKVHAF

-416 FGFEKQAVEAG
+416 FGFEKQAVEAS

-472 VRMLFTALKNNEW
+472 VRMLYSALKHGEW
-485 SVWSGKLADA
+485 SVWSGQLADA

-518 RNRRGAANFIV
+518 RNHRGAANFIV

-543 YVPMQVNN
+543 YIPMQVNN

-579 AVYSTADYGMG
+579 AVYSTDDYGQG
-590 YESMF
+590 YNDMF
-595 DHNQTEAEVSLPNY
+595 AQKEEVTLPNY

-616 ADTYDAGII
+616 AETYDAGII

-638 DTNSFSPHVGLMTR
+638 DTNSFAPHVGLMTR

-670 IDDFSNPGVHQNDN
+670 IDDFSNPGVPAEKQH
-684 STAPKGQVSMYPN
+684 MYPN
-697 GYAVTGTSST
+697 GYLGKEEQMKLTADGTANGSYPT
-707 DMPSYA
+707 YA
-713 FPTTATWTG
+713 FPCG
-722 DINVPAEAIKVD
+722 
-734 ATCTHQA
+734 H

>member
-1 MAIIT
+1 MAIIK
-6 KTKRSAQAA
+6 KTRSAQAA
-15 PKARLT
+15 PKVRLT

-32 AVKNWSELLECTAGF
+32 AVKNWSDLLECTAGF

-80 MFGPQNGLHGGEL
+80 MFGPQNGLHGGDL

-101 GDMRNPTTIL
+101 GDMSNPTTIL

-157 TEHVHGRYETLTA
+157 TEHVH
-170 GEDGAVTRAGG
+170 TRNAA
-181 SSNRDGAGWGVEG
+181 SHNRDGAGFPLNAD

-205 ETKAMLKVDTTST
+205 ETKAKLEK
-218 TDTSAKLIT
+218 TSADLVT
-227 VVGNGFPQSFDVVSE
+227 VVGNGFPKAFP
-242 AVKVTIDTATEK
+242 AVKEFDNAAYVNPLLEQLIGKLNEK
-254 HVEKEVRFL
+254 AVEEAFIAYNTNKITSTKEGEV
-263 HPVLVQIAGAP
+263 VIA
-274 IDTTSKALKT
+274 DKVYNALK
-284 GFVYVNGQYGYNVT
+284 VAVLLT
-298 DGTAQTPAAV
+298 DLQQTEF
-308 VAAAYGQSNVTT
+308 SEDDVTT
-320 STTYALVAGKKIVG
+320 AIGKVGVEATGTVGKRFEALTKGMKIVG

-339 TAKAQIS
+339 TEHAQIS
-346 EIKFNAETG
+346 NIKFNEATG

-374 GAQDKQLLQP
+374 GMQDKRLLEP
-384 LAGGRWKFRLEDTGI
+384 LAGGRWQFRLEDTGI
-399 AARVHAF
+399 AAKVHAF

-416 FGFEKQAVEAG
+416 FGFEKQAVQAG

-472 VRMLFTALKNNEW
+472 VRMLYTALSKGEW

-518 RNRRGAANFIV
+518 RNRRGAANFII

-551 TIELNNAQSAAAGT
+551 TIELNNAQSAACGT
-565 LGGNKFNVYIDERT
+565 LGGNKFNVYMDERT
-579 AVYSTADYGMG
+579 AVYSTADYGQG
-590 YESMF
+590 YGDMF
-595 DHNQTEAEVSLPNY
+595 DENQADADVKLPNY

-616 ADTYDAGII
+616 TETYDAGII

-657 NIFGSHLY
+657 NIFGSELY

-670 IDDFSNPGVHQNDN
+670 IDDFSNPGVD
-684 STAPKGQVSMYPN
+684 APTSAMYPN
-697 GYAVTGTSST
+697 GYLGKEEQMPLTANGTPNPEY
-707 DMPSYA
+707 PSYA
-713 FPTTATWTG
+713 FPTA
-722 DINVPAEAIKVD
+722 PRA
-734 ATCTHQA
+734 

>member
-6 KTKRSAQAA
+6 KSKRTAQAA

-75 AMTTA
+75 AMTTQ

-145 YLKGANALGDSS
+145 YLKGANALGDSN
-157 TEHVHGRYETLTA
+157 TEHVHKR
-170 GEDGAVTRAGG
+170 GG
-181 SSNRDGAGWGVEG
+181 VENAATSNRDGAGWKVED
-194 GEYTASGIRGV
+194 GEYTASGIRGI
-205 ETKAMLKVDTTST
+205 ETKAILKD
-218 TDTSAKLIT
+218 DLIT
-227 VVGNGFPQSFDVVSE
+227 TVMGNGFPKSFPAVAEFDGVTYVHPILMQLCPLKEGKTYDAKKGLAKGEAYTDV
-242 AVKVTIDTATEK
+242 
-254 HVEKEVRFL
+254 F
-263 HPVLVQIAGAP
+263 
-274 IDTTSKALKT
+274 DTTDLAK
-284 GFVYVNGQYGYNVT
+284 
-298 DGTAQTPAAV
+298 GT
-308 VAAAYGQSNVTT
+308 
-320 STTYALVAGKKIVG
+320 KIVG
-334 ISTQD
+334 ISD
-339 TAKAQIS
+339 PAKGDVHIS
-346 EIKFNAETG
+346 NITFNEVTG

-361 SEMGYQRLDTRFT
+361 SEMGYQRVDTRFT
-374 GAQDKQLLQP
+374 GTQDKQLLQP
-384 LAGGRWKFRLEDTGI
+384 LAGGRWRFRLEDTGI

-485 SVWSGKLADA
+485 SVWSGKIADA

-529 CTPDVAAL
+529 CTPDVASL

-579 AVYSTADYGMG
+579 AVYSNADYGYG
-590 YESMF
+590 YDSMF
-595 DHNQTEAEVSLPNY
+595 DQENDFSAEVQLPNY

-638 DTNSFSPHVGLMTR
+638 DTTSFSPHVGLMTR

-670 IDDFSNPGVHQNDN
+670 IDDFSNPGVQGTD
-684 STAPKGQVSMYPN
+684 AQVAMYPN
-697 GYAVTGTSST
+697 GYAVTGTT
-707 DMPSYA
+707 PKQMPTYA
-713 FPTTATWTG
+713 FPTVAS
-722 DINVPAEAIKVD
+722 PAEDTNSGDSA
-734 ATCTHQA
+734 QG

>member
-1 MAIIT
+1 
-6 KTKRSAQAA
+6 
-15 PKARLT
+15 
-21 QTQKNGQRTRK
+21 
-32 AVKNWSELLECTAGF
+32 
-47 APIRNKNVR
+47 
-56 NNTAMLLENQMRW
+56 
-69 LNENSP
+69 
-75 AMTTA
+75 
-80 MFGPQNGLHGGEL
+80 
-93 GNSDFYAP
+93 
-101 GDMRNPTTIL
+101 MRNPTTIL

-145 YLKGANALGDSS
+145 YLRGANALGDSS
-157 TEHVHGRYETLTA
+157 TEHVHRTGTDKQIA
-170 GEDGAVTRAGG
+170 Q
-181 SSNRDGAGWGVEG
+181 RDTVYNGMANT
-194 GEYTASGIRGV
+194 EYDAQGIRGV
-205 ETKAMLKVDTTST
+205 ETKA
-218 TDTSAKLIT
+218 KLDGIKLTT
-227 VVGNGFPQSFDVVSE
+227 VVGNGFPESFDVLSDVITLKE
-242 AVKVTIDTATEK
+242 AEGETDTA
-254 HVEKEVRFL
+254 V
-263 HPVLVQIAGAP
+263 
-274 IDTTSKALKT
+274 T
-284 GFVYVNGQYGYNVT
+284 GVYVHPLL
-298 DGTAQTPAAV
+298 AQICELLPAATLTTNGV
-308 VAAAYGQSNVTT
+308 TVKYGQIIVEGGTKAEATLAKVFT
-320 STTYALVAGKKIVG
+320 SDSLTLVKGGTKIVG
-334 ISTQD
+334 ISDKSQAAID
-339 TAKAQIS
+339 D
-346 EIKFNAETG
+346 IKFNEVTG
-355 KWDLGN
+355 KWELGN

-374 GAQDKQLLQP
+374 GMQDKRLLEP
-384 LAGGRWKFRLEDTGI
+384 LAGGRWTFRLEDTGI
-399 AARVHAF
+399 AAKVHAF

-472 VRMLFTALKNNEW
+472 VRMLFTALKNDEW

-518 RNRRGAANFIV
+518 RNRRGAANFII

-543 YVPMQVNN
+543 YIPMQVNN

-579 AVYSTADYGMG
+579 AVYSTDDYGKG
-590 YESMF
+590 YNDMF
-595 DHNQTEAEVSLPNY
+595 AEEKEVSLPNY

-670 IDDFSNPGVHQNDN
+670 IDDFSNPGVHQNE
-684 STAPKGQVSMYPN
+684 STTAPQGQVSMYPN
-697 GYAVTGTSST
+697 GYAVTGTT
-707 DMPSYA
+707 KADMPTYA
-713 FPTTATWTG
+713 FPVDG
-722 DINVPAEAIKVD
+722 DFYSSND
-734 ATCTHQA
+734 

>member
-6 KTKRSAQAA
+6 KTKRTAQAA

-157 TEHVHGRYETLTA
+157 TEHVHKRYENELTGDA
-170 GEDGAVTRAGG
+170 ALPANRYV
-181 SSNRDGAGWGVEG
+181 RDGHGWELNKDN
-194 GEYTASGIRGV
+194 EYSASGIRGV

-227 VVGNGFPQSFDVVSE
+227 VVGNGFPQSFDAVSE
-242 AVKVTIDTATEK
+242 AVKVTIDTSTDK

-263 HPVLVQIAGAP
+263 HPVLVQLAGAP
-274 IDTTSKALKT
+274 VDTATKTLKT

-298 DGTAQTPAAV
+298 DGAAKTPAAV
-308 VAAAYGQSNVTT
+308 VETAYGASNTAGT
-320 STTYALVAGKKIVG
+320 ITKSLVDGKKIVG

-346 EIKFNAETG
+346 EIKFNEATG

-384 LAGGRWKFRLEDTGI
+384 LAGGRWQFRLEDTGI

-518 RNRRGAANFIV
+518 RNRRGAANFII

-590 YESMF
+590 YEEMF
-595 DHNQTEAEVSLPNY
+595 DHNQKDDEVSLPNY

-670 IDDFSNPGVHQNDN
+670 IDDFSNPGVQGTDEQI
-684 STAPKGQVSMYPN
+684 AMYPN
-697 GYAVTGTSST
+697 GYAVTGTAPEQ
-707 DMPSYA
+707 MPTYA
-713 FPTTATWTG
+713 FPTVVSPTEDATWTT
-722 DINVPAEAIKVD
+722 EAG
-734 ATCTHQA
+734 AQA

>member
-6 KTKRSAQAA
+6 KTKRTAQAA

-47 APIRNKNVR
+47 APIRNKSVR

-80 MFGPQNGLHGGEL
+80 MFGPQNGLHGGDL

-157 TEHVHGRYETLTA
+157 TEHVHGNEKALRDTVYDGDAETA
-170 GEDGAVTRAGG
+170 
-181 SSNRDGAGWGVEG
+181 
-194 GEYTASGIRGV
+194 YTAAGIRGV
-205 ETKAMLKVDTTST
+205 ETKAAIDKTTGMLT
-218 TDTSAKLIT
+218 T
-227 VVGNGFPQSFDVVSE
+227 VVGNGFPKSFKSIEIVGDVAYVHPLLLQIVGMPTTTADDSFNATWE
-242 AVKVTIDTATEK
+242 VKQGRMIVTKVTKANAVSTDVTKLETTRTEQTLNAENVLKGLWGKDTVTAATDEAAASR
-254 HVEKEVRFL
+254 VE
-263 HPVLVQIAGAP
+263 AGSSTLNP
-274 IDTTSKALKT
+274 L
-284 GFVYVNGQYGYNVT
+284 VNGM
-298 DGTAQTPAAV
+298 
-308 VAAAYGQSNVTT
+308 
-320 STTYALVAGKKIVG
+320 KIVG
-334 ISTQD
+334 ISSSE
-339 TAKAQIS
+339 TAIDAIS
-346 EIKFNAETG
+346 FNETTG
-355 KWDLGN
+355 KWEFGN

-374 GAQDKQLLQP
+374 GMQDKRLLEP

-399 AARVHAF
+399 GAKVHAF

-416 FGFEKQAVEAG
+416 FGFEKQAVEAS

-472 VRMLFTALKNNEW
+472 VRMLYSALKHGEW
-485 SVWSGKLADA
+485 SVWSGQLADA

-518 RNRRGAANFIV
+518 RNHRGAANFIV

-543 YVPMQVNN
+543 YIPMQVNN

-579 AVYSTADYGMG
+579 AVYSNADYGQG
-590 YESMF
+590 YDDMF
-595 DHNQTEAEVSLPNY
+595 DHANDFSAEVQLPNY

-616 ADTYDAGII
+616 AETYDAGII

-638 DTNSFSPHVGLMTR
+638 DTNSFAPHVGLMTR

-670 IDDFSNPGVHQNDN
+670 IDDFSSPAVQGSD
-684 STAPKGQVSMYPN
+684 TQVAMYPN
-697 GYAVTGTSST
+697 GYVSDQHGK
-707 DMPSYA
+707 PSYA
-713 FPTTATWTG
+713 FPTTSVTL
-722 DINVPAEAIKVD
+722 
-734 ATCTHQA
+734 

>member
-6 KTKRSAQAA
+6 KTKRTAQAA

-47 APIRNKNVR
+47 APIRNKSVR

-80 MFGPQNGLHGGEL
+80 MFGPQNGLHGGDL

-157 TEHVHGRYETLTA
+157 TEHVHGADKAQRDTVYNGMADTA
-170 GEDGAVTRAGG
+170 YDAA
-181 SSNRDGAGWGVEG
+181 
-194 GEYTASGIRGV
+194 GIRGV
-205 ETKAMLKVDTTST
+205 ETKA
-218 TDTSAKLIT
+218 KLDGIKLTT
-227 VVGNGFPQSFDVVSE
+227 VVGNGFPQSFDVLSDVITIKEAEGEEE
-242 AVKVTIDTATEK
+242 AVTGVYVHPLLAQLCELLPAATLKTNKVTVKYGQIIVEGGTKDATTLAKVFTTASIT
-254 HVEKEVRFL
+254 
-263 HPVLVQIAGAP
+263 
-274 IDTTSKALKT
+274 
-284 GFVYVNGQYGYNVT
+284 NVT
-298 DGTAQTPAAV
+298 GGT
-308 VAAAYGQSNVTT
+308 
-320 STTYALVAGKKIVG
+320 KIVG
-334 ISTQD
+334 ISDKSQAAID
-339 TAKAQIS
+339 A
-346 EIKFNAETG
+346 IKFNEVTG
-355 KWDLGN
+355 KWELGN

-374 GAQDKQLLQP
+374 GMQDKRLLEP
-384 LAGGRWKFRLEDTGI
+384 LAGGRWHFRLEDTGI
-399 AARVHAF
+399 GAKVHAF

-416 FGFEKQAVEAG
+416 FGFEKQAVEAS

-472 VRMLFTALKNNEW
+472 VRMLYSALKNGEW

-518 RNRRGAANFIV
+518 RNHRGAANFIV

-543 YVPMQVNN
+543 YIPMQVNN

-579 AVYSTADYGMG
+579 AVYSNADYGQG
-590 YESMF
+590 YNDMF
-595 DHNQTEAEVSLPNY
+595 DQNNDFSAEVQLPNY

-616 ADTYDAGII
+616 AETYDAGII

-638 DTNSFSPHVGLMTR
+638 DTNSFAPHVGLMTR

-670 IDDFSNPGVHQNDN
+670 IDDFSSPAVHDDN
-684 STAPKGQVSMYPN
+684 GLYPN
-697 GYAVTGTSST
+697 GYAGQSAKA
-707 DMPSYA
+707 DMPTYA
-713 FPTTATWTG
+713 FPTTAVTL
-722 DINVPAEAIKVD
+722 
-734 ATCTHQA
+734 Q

>member
-6 KTKRSAQAA
+6 KSKRTAQAA

-47 APIRNKNVR
+47 APIRNKSVR

-80 MFGPQNGLHGGEL
+80 MFGPQNGLHGGDL

-157 TEHVHGRYETLTA
+157 TEHTHT
-170 GEDGAVTRAGG
+170 GEFGH
-181 SSNRDGAGWGVEG
+181 NRDGAGFGTNQDG
-194 GEYTASGIRGV
+194 KYDAAGIRGV
-205 ETKAMLKVDTTST
+205 ETKA
-218 TDTSAKLIT
+218 KLNDDMTLTT
-227 VVGNGFPQSFDVVSE
+227 VVGNGFPQSFPVVSKMFDGKKFIHPLLIQLLGAPDSLAKTVKIE
-242 AVKVTIDTATEK
+242 TVQGQLAVTEILVPGLGDKAAATLETATDADI
-254 HVEKEVRFL
+254 
-263 HPVLVQIAGAP
+263 IAALYSTAV
-274 IDTTSKALKT
+274 IDELK
-284 GFVYVNGQYGYNVT
+284 
-298 DGTAQTPAAV
+298 DGKT
-308 VAAAYGQSNVTT
+308 
-320 STTYALVAGKKIVG
+320 IVG
-334 ISTQD
+334 ISKD
-339 TAKAQIS
+339 GDAIS
-346 EIKFNAETG
+346 EIKFNEVTG

-374 GAQDKQLLQP
+374 GMQDKRLLEP
-384 LAGGRWKFRLEDTGI
+384 LAGGRWQFRLEDTGI
-399 AARVHAF
+399 GAKVHAF

-416 FGFEKQAVEAG
+416 FGFEKQAVEAS

-472 VRMLFTALKNNEW
+472 VRMLYSALKNNEW

-518 RNRRGAANFIV
+518 RNHRGAANFIV

-543 YVPMQVNN
+543 YIPMQVNN

-590 YESMF
+590 YKDMF
-595 DHNQTEAEVSLPNY
+595 DHNQDDAEVKLPNY

-616 ADTYDAGII
+616 AETYDAGII

-638 DTNSFSPHVGLMTR
+638 DTNSFAPHVGLMTR

-670 IDDFSNPGVHQNDN
+670 IDDFSSPAVQDDN
-684 STAPKGQVSMYPN
+684 GLYPN
-697 GYAVTGTSST
+697 GYVSGRETTA
-707 DMPSYA
+707 PSYA
-713 FPTTATWTG
+713 FPVK
-722 DINVPAEAIKVD
+722 DIK
-734 ATCTHQA
+734 

>member
-6 KTKRSAQAA
+6 KTKRTAQAA

-47 APIRNKNVR
+47 APITNKNVR

-75 AMTTA
+75 AMNTS
-80 MFGPQNGLHGGEL
+80 MFGPQNGLHGGDL

-157 TEHVHGRYETLTA
+157 TEHVHGF
-170 GEDGAVTRAGG
+170 
-181 SSNRDGAGWGVEG
+181 SSNTVGAPRGQR
-194 GEYTASGIRGV
+194 GI
-205 ETKAMLKVDTTST
+205 ETKAKLDGL
-218 TDTSAKLIT
+218 KLIT
-227 VVGNGFPQSFDVVSE
+227 VVGQGFPKTVDAIVTFDNNVIIHPIIE
-242 AVKVTIDTATEK
+242 QILGKPTGTATAAT
-254 HVEKEVRFL
+254 R
-263 HPVLVQIAGAP
+263 AG
-274 IDTTSKALKT
+274 L
-284 GFVYVNGQYGYNVT
+284 
-298 DGTAQTPAAV
+298 
-308 VAAAYGQSNVTT
+308 VAAYSEEKIA
-320 STTYALVAGKKIVG
+320 ALEDGMQIVG
-334 ISTQD
+334 ITSATE
-339 TAKAQIS
+339 IS
-346 EIKFNAETG
+346 EPVFDEATG
-355 KWDLGN
+355 KWKLGN

-374 GAQDKQLLQP
+374 GAQDKRLLESF
-384 LAGGRWKFRLEDTGI
+384 AGGRWQFRLEDTGI

-472 VRMLFTALKNNEW
+472 VRMLYSALKNNEW
-485 SVWSGKLADA
+485 SVWSGQLADA

-508 IIKMAMRMRV
+508 ILKMAMRMRV
-518 RNRRGAANFIV
+518 RNHRGAANFIV
-529 CTPDVAAL
+529 CTPDVAAM

-543 YVPMQVNN
+543 YIPMQVNSS
-551 TIELNNAQSAAAGT
+551 IELNNMQTAAAGT

-579 AVYSTADYGMG
+579 AVYSTADYGKD
-590 YESMF
+590 YNNMF
-595 DHNQTEAEVSLPNY
+595 AETTDVTLPNY

-616 ADTYDAGII
+616 AETYDAGII

-638 DTNSFSPHVGLMTR
+638 DTNSFAPHVGLMTR

-670 IDDFSNPGVHQNDN
+670 IDDFSNPGTPAVGEHH
-684 STAPKGQVSMYPN
+684 MYPN
-697 GYAVTGTSST
+697 GYAGQVDKGAV
-707 DMPSYA
+707 PSYA
-713 FPTTATWTG
+713 FPTSPTPAVTVNVPEG
-722 DINVPAEAIKVD
+722 AINV
-734 ATCTHQA
+734 TCTHEGNNGGEG

>member
-6 KTKRSAQAA
+6 KSKRTAQAA

-47 APIRNKNVR
+47 APIRSKAVR

-80 MFGPQNGLHGGEL
+80 MFGPQNGLHGGDL

-157 TEHVHGRYETLTA
+157 TEHVHGADKAQRDTVYNGYADTA
-170 GEDGAVTRAGG
+170 YDAA
-181 SSNRDGAGWGVEG
+181 
-194 GEYTASGIRGV
+194 GIRGV
-205 ETKAMLKVDTTST
+205 ETKA
-218 TDTSAKLIT
+218 KLDGIKLTT
-227 VVGNGFPQSFDVVSE
+227 VVGNGFPQSFDVV
-242 AVKVTIDTATEK
+242 VKDTEGNVIVHPLLLQLVGEPTAAPTDVTSDALDTA
-254 HVEKEVRFL
+254 F
-263 HPVLVQIAGAP
+263 
-274 IDTTSKALKT
+274 
-284 GFVYVNGQYGYNVT
+284 
-298 DGTAQTPAAV
+298 DGN
-308 VAAAYGQSNVTT
+308 AAYASLKNGMS
-320 STTYALVAGKKIVG
+320 IVG
-334 ISTQD
+334 ISKD
-339 TAKAQIS
+339 DNAIS
-346 EIKFNAETG
+346 GIKFNEVTQ
-355 KWDLGN
+355 KWELGN

-374 GAQDKQLLQP
+374 GMQDKRLLEP
-384 LAGGRWKFRLEDTGI
+384 LAGGRWQFRLEDTGI
-399 AARVHAF
+399 GAKVHAF

-416 FGFEKQAVEAG
+416 FGFEKQAVEAS

-472 VRMLFTALKNNEW
+472 VRMLYSALKNNEW

-518 RNRRGAANFIV
+518 RNHRGAANFIV

-543 YVPMQVNN
+543 YIPMQVNN

-579 AVYSTADYGMG
+579 AVYSTDDYGHG
-590 YESMF
+590 YGDMF
-595 DHNQTEAEVSLPNY
+595 DGNQDEDEVKLPNY

-670 IDDFSNPGVHQNDN
+670 IDDFSNPGVQG
-684 STAPKGQVSMYPN
+684 TEKQIAMYPN
-697 GYAVTGTSST
+697 GYAVTGTKKA
-707 DMPSYA
+707 DMPTYA
-713 FPTTATWTG
+713 FPVDGEFYATQDDSTEG
-722 DINVPAEAIKVD
+722 
-734 ATCTHQA
+734 

>member
-6 KTKRSAQAA
+6 KTKRTAQAA

-47 APIRNKNVR
+47 APIRNKSVR

-80 MFGPQNGLHGGEL
+80 MFGPQNGLHGGDL

-157 TEHVHGRYETLTA
+157 TEHTHTGKF
-170 GEDGAVTRAGG
+170 DH
-181 SSNRDGAGWGVEG
+181 NRDGAGFGLNADG
-194 GEYTASGIRGV
+194 KYDAAGIRGV
-205 ETKAMLKVDTTST
+205 ETKA
-218 TDTSAKLIT
+218 KLDGIKLTT
-227 VVGNGFPQSFDVVSE
+227 VVGNGFPQSFDVVVKDTEGKVIVHPLLLQLVGEPAATPTDVTAE
-242 AVKVTIDTATEK
+242 ALETA
-254 HVEKEVRFL
+254 F
-263 HPVLVQIAGAP
+263 ADNAAYA
-274 IDTTSKALKT
+274 SLKT
-284 GFVYVNGQYGYNVT
+284 GMT
-298 DGTAQTPAAV
+298 
-308 VAAAYGQSNVTT
+308 
-320 STTYALVAGKKIVG
+320 IVG
-334 ISTQD
+334 ISKD
-339 TAKAQIS
+339 EKAIS
-346 EIKFNAETG
+346 DIKFNEITG
-355 KWDLGN
+355 KWELGN

-374 GAQDKQLLQP
+374 GMQDKRLLEP
-384 LAGGRWKFRLEDTGI
+384 LAGGRWQFRLEDTGI
-399 AARVHAF
+399 GAKVHAF

-416 FGFEKQAVEAG
+416 FGFEKQAVEAS

-472 VRMLFTALKNNEW
+472 VRMLYSALKNNEW

-518 RNRRGAANFIV
+518 RNHRGAANFIV

-543 YVPMQVNN
+543 YIPMQVNN

-590 YESMF
+590 YGNGEGELGLF
-595 DHNQTEAEVSLPNY
+595 DHSQDDSEVKLPNY

-616 ADTYDAGII
+616 AETYDAGII

-638 DTNSFSPHVGLMTR
+638 DTNSFAPHVGLMTR

-670 IDDFSNPGVHQNDN
+670 IDDFSNPGVQD
-684 STAPKGQVSMYPN
+684 TVAGQSAMYPN
-697 GYAVTGTSST
+697 GYAVTGTT
-707 DMPSYA
+707 PEQMPTYA
-713 FPTTATWTG
+713 FPVG
-722 DINVPAEAIKVD
+722 DHKNA
-734 ATCTHQA
+734 

>member
-6 KTKRSAQAA
+6 KTKRTAQAA

-47 APIRNKNVR
+47 APIRNKSVR

-80 MFGPQNGLHGGEL
+80 MFGPQNGLHGGDL

-157 TEHVHGRYETLTA
+157 TEHVHRTGHTVERDTVY
-170 GEDGAVTRAGG
+170 DGSATT
-181 SSNRDGAGWGVEG
+181 
-194 GEYTASGIRGV
+194 EYTASGIRGV
-205 ETKAMLKVDTTST
+205 ETKAILDETTLKLT
-218 TDTSAKLIT
+218 T
-227 VVGNGFPQSFDVVSE
+227 VVGNGFPKSFE
-242 AVKVTIDTATEK
+242 
-254 HVEKEVRFL
+254 
-263 HPVLVQIAGAP
+263 
-274 IDTTSKALKT
+274 
-284 GFVYVNGQYGYNVT
+284 
-298 DGTAQTPAAV
+298 AV
-308 VAAAYGQSNVTT
+308 VADPYNTGKFIVHPLLKQLVGAIDDASVTAISKAGLEAGIDGVADATTKTKAAAKA
-320 STTYALVAGKKIVG
+320 ALDRLIAGTKIVG

-339 TAKAQIS
+339 DLDKIQID
-346 EIKFNAETG
+346 EIKFNEVTQ
-355 KWDLGN
+355 KWELGN

-374 GAQDKQLLQP
+374 GMQDKRLLEP
-384 LAGGRWKFRLEDTGI
+384 LAGGRWQFRLEDTGI
-399 AARVHAF
+399 GAKVHAF

-416 FGFEKQAVEAG
+416 FGFEKQAVEAS

-472 VRMLFTALKNNEW
+472 VRMLYSALKHGEW
-485 SVWSGKLADA
+485 SVWSGQLADA

-518 RNRRGAANFIV
+518 RNHRGAANFIV

-543 YVPMQVNN
+543 YIPMQVNN

-579 AVYSTADYGMG
+579 AVYSTDDYGVG
-590 YESMF
+590 YEKMF
-595 DHNQTEAEVSLPNY
+595 DQNNDEVKLPNY
-609 CMLGYKG
+609 CMIGYKG
-616 ADTYDAGII
+616 AETYDAGII

-638 DTNSFSPHVGLMTR
+638 DTNSFAPHVGLMTR

-670 IDDFSNPGVHQNDN
+670 IDDFSNPGVQSDN
-684 STAPKGQVSMYPN
+684 EKAVALYPN
-697 GYAVTGTSST
+697 GYVSDQHGK
-707 DMPSYA
+707 PSYA
-713 FPTTATWTG
+713 FPVQQ
-722 DINVPAEAIKVD
+722 D
-734 ATCTHQA
+734 

>member
-6 KTKRSAQAA
+6 KLKRSAQAA

-47 APIRNKNVR
+47 APIRSKAVR

-157 TEHVHGRYETLTA
+157 TEHVHKR
-170 GEDGAVTRAGG
+170 GG
-181 SSNRDGAGWGVEG
+181 VDNPTTSNRDGAGWGVED
-194 GEYTASGIRGV
+194 GEYNATGIRGV
-205 ETKAMLKVDTTST
+205 ETKAILKDNMITTV
-218 TDTSAKLIT
+218 I
-227 VVGNGFPQSFDVVSE
+227 GNGFPKSFPAVAEFDGVTYVHPILMQLCPLKEGKTYDAKKGLAESE
-242 AVKVTIDTATEK
+242 AYTDV
-254 HVEKEVRFL
+254 F
-263 HPVLVQIAGAP
+263 
-274 IDTTSKALKT
+274 DTTELAK
-284 GFVYVNGQYGYNVT
+284 
-298 DGTAQTPAAV
+298 GT
-308 VAAAYGQSNVTT
+308 
-320 STTYALVAGKKIVG
+320 KIVG
-334 ISTQD
+334 ISTPNDD
-339 TAKAQIS
+339 TNTNIDD
-346 EIKFNAETG
+346 IKFNEVTG

-384 LAGGRWKFRLEDTGI
+384 LAGGRWTFRLEDTGI

-472 VRMLFTALKNNEW
+472 VRMLFTALKNDEW
-485 SVWSGKLADA
+485 SVWSGKLADG

-518 RNRRGAANFIV
+518 RNRRGTANFII
-529 CTPDVAAL
+529 CTPDVASL

-590 YESMF
+590 YNDMF
-595 DHNQTEAEVSLPNY
+595 AEDKEVSLPNY

-638 DTNSFSPHVGLMTR
+638 DTTSFSPHVGLMTR

-670 IDDFSNPGVHQNDN
+670 IDDFSNPGVQD
-684 STAPKGQVSMYPN
+684 TVAGQSAMYPN
-697 GYAVTGTSST
+697 GYAVTGTT
-707 DMPSYA
+707 PEQMPTYA
-713 FPTTATWTG
+713 FPVDG
-722 DINVPAEAIKVD
+722 DFYQ
-734 ATCTHQA
+734 TQG

>member
-6 KTKRSAQAA
+6 KTKRTAQAA

-47 APIRNKNVR
+47 APIRNKSVR

-75 AMTTA
+75 AMNTS
-80 MFGPQNGLHGGEL
+80 MFGPQNGLHGGDL

-124 ETVGVQP
+124 ETVGVQT

-157 TEHVHGRYETLTA
+157 TEHVHDSA
-170 GEDGAVTRAGG
+170 QGAPHGQR
-181 SSNRDGAGWGVEG
+181 
-194 GEYTASGIRGV
+194 GI
-205 ETKAMLKVDTTST
+205 ETKVALNGDMLV
-218 TDTSAKLIT
+218 T
-227 VVGNGFPQSFDVVSE
+227 VVGQDFPKS
-242 AVKVTIDTATEK
+242 
-254 HVEKEVRFL
+254 VE
-263 HPVLVQIAGAP
+263 P
-274 IDTTSKALKT
+274 I
-284 GFVYVNGQYGYNVT
+284 VNGQVHPLVQQILGIPENEITAT
-298 DGTAQTPAAV
+298 DKGKDGLV
-308 VAAAYGQSNVTT
+308 KAYSADKIN
-320 STTYALVAGKKIVG
+320 SLEAGIKIVG
-334 ISTQD
+334 VT
-339 TAKAQIS
+339 TAS
-346 EIKFNAETG
+346 EITTPTFDEATG
-355 KWDLGN
+355 KWILGN

-374 GAQDKQLLQP
+374 GAQDKRLLEQG
-384 LAGGRWKFRLEDTGI
+384 LAGGRWQFRLEDTGI

-472 VRMLFTALKNNEW
+472 VRMLYTALKNNEW
-485 SVWSGKLADA
+485 SVWSGQLADA

-543 YVPMQVNN
+543 FVPMQVNN
-551 TIELNNAQSAAAGT
+551 TIELNNIQSAAAGT

-579 AVYSTADYGMG
+579 AVYSTDDYGVG
-590 YESMF
+590 YNDMF
-595 DHNQTEAEVSLPNY
+595 ADSTDVKLPNY

-616 ADTYDAGII
+616 AETYDAGII

-638 DTNSFSPHVGLMTR
+638 DTNSFAPHVGLMTR

-670 IDDFSNPGVHQNDN
+670 IDDFSNPGVD
-684 STAPKGQVSMYPN
+684 TKMTGAMYPD
-697 GYAVTGTSST
+697 GYMSSKT
-707 DMPSYA
+707 EANAPSYS
-713 FPTTATWTG
+713 FPVHSTTEGAQTEGTESEDPQG
-722 DINVPAEAIKVD
+722 
-734 ATCTHQA
+734 

>member
-6 KTKRSAQAA
+6 KKSSAKAA

-47 APIRNKNVR
+47 APIRSKAVR

-145 YLKGANALGDSS
+145 YLKGANALGDSN
-157 TEHVHGRYETLTA
+157 TEHVHGRYETLSASTTA
-170 GEDGAVTRAGG
+170 NTTTPADGGEPETTYATTVTRGG
-181 SSNRDGAGWGVEG
+181 GYTNRDGAGWTLNKD

-205 ETKAMLKVDTTST
+205 ETKAILSGDKIT
-218 TDTSAKLIT
+218 T
-227 VVGNGFPQSFDVVSE
+227 VVGNGFPQSFPAFAEFAGVTYVHPILMQLCPLKSGQTYDAKKGLEKGVTYTDVF
-242 AVKVTIDTATEK
+242 DTSALEK
-254 HVEKEVRFL
+254 
-263 HPVLVQIAGAP
+263 GM
-274 IDTTSKALKT
+274 
-284 GFVYVNGQYGYNVT
+284 
-298 DGTAQTPAAV
+298 
-308 VAAAYGQSNVTT
+308 
-320 STTYALVAGKKIVG
+320 KIVG
-334 ISTQD
+334 ISD
-339 TAKAQIS
+339 PAKAHIS
-346 EIKFNAETG
+346 DITFNEVTG

-374 GAQDKQLLQP
+374 GMQDKQLLQP
-384 LAGGRWKFRLEDTGI
+384 LAGGRWQFRLEDTGI
-399 AARVHAF
+399 AAKVHAF

-590 YESMF
+590 YDDMF
-595 DHNQTEAEVSLPNY
+595 DKTATDREVTLPNY

-638 DTNSFSPHVGLMTR
+638 DTTSFSPHVGLMTR

-670 IDDFSNPGVHQNDN
+670 IDDFSNPGVHQNSN
-684 STAPKGQVSMYPN
+684 TSAPAGQVSMYPN
-697 GYAVTGTSST
+697 GYAVTGTKPA

-713 FPTTATWTG
+713 FPMNHQVNVATVDVASIDGT
-722 DINVPAEAIKVD
+722 VTVTPAEGSVWPNTEA
-734 ATCTHQA
+734 